1 MEVQYSEKV
10 AEMIEKFKGMTL
22 LELKELKE
30 AFEKEFDVQA
40 AAPVAMAAPGA
51 LSDGAAE
58 EEGPT
63 TVSLI
68 LKAAG
73 ERKIQV
79 IKTVREVTSL
89 GLKEAK
95 ALVDAAPKPIKE
107 DISKEEA
114 EKLKEKFDAA
124 GAETT
129 IE

>member
-1 MEVQYSEKV
+1 MKVQYSEKV

-40 AAPVAMAAPGA
+40 SVPVAAAAPGA
-51 LSDGAAE
+51 PGGGAAE
-58 EEGPT
+58 DEGPS
-63 TVSLI
+63 TVSLV

-73 ERKIQV
+73 DRKIQV

-95 ALVDAAPKPIKE
+95 VLVDSAPKPIKE